1 MKCSRR
7 FLSSII
13 QVIFAHMKVTF
24 LGTGTSQGVPVITC
38 DCDTCRSDDLRDKRL
53 RTSVLIETEDI
64 TLVID
69 AGPDFR
75 QQMLGAG
82 VRKLDAI
89 LLTHEHKDHIAG
101 MDDVRPFNFR
111 SRRPIDIFA
120 EKRVQEAVKREYSYV
135 FAELNYPGIP
145 QMSLYPIDGSIIDVR
160 GLKIIPIRIYHYR
173 LPIYGFRIGDFTY
186 ITDANFIPDE
196 AKKKISG
203 TRILVINALHK
214 RKHISHFNLDEALAV
229 IKEISPE
236 KAYLTHFSHAMG
248 KYSEIQK
255 ELPKNVFLAH
265 DMLSFDIE
273 MTKGK

>member
-1 MKCSRR
+1 MK
-7 FLSSII
+7 I
-13 QVIFAHMKVTF
+13 TF

-38 DCDTCRSDDLRDKRL
+38 DCDTCRSDDPKDKRL

-64 TLVID
+64 TFVID

-75 QQMLGAG
+75 QQMLRAG
-82 VRKLDAI
+82 VHKLDAI

-111 SRRPIDIFA
+111 TRQPIDIFA

-135 FAELNYPGIP
+135 FAELKYPGVP
-145 QMSLYPIDGSIIDVR
+145 QMNLHTIDDNILDVR

-196 AKKKISG
+196 GKKKISG

-214 RKHISHFNLDEALAV
+214 RKHISHFNLDEALA
-229 IKEISPE
+229 IIREISPE
-236 KAYLTHFSHAMG
+236 KTYLTHISHTMG
-248 KYSEIQK
+248 KHYEIQK
-255 ELPKNVFLAH
+255 ELPKNVFLAY
-265 DMLSFDIE
+265 DTLSINI
-273 MTKGK
+273 

>member
-1 MKCSRR
+1 MK
-7 FLSSII
+7 I
-13 QVIFAHMKVTF
+13 TF

-38 DCDTCRSDDLRDKRL
+38 DCDTCRSDDPKDKRL
-53 RTSVLIETEDI
+53 RTSVLIETEDV

-75 QQMLGAG
+75 QQMLRAG

-111 SRRPIDIFA
+111 SHRAIDIFA

-135 FAELNYPGIP
+135 FAELKYPGMP
-145 QMSLYPIDGSIIDVR
+145 QMNLHTIDGSILDIC

-186 ITDANFIPDE
+186 ITDANYIPE
-196 AKKKISG
+196 EEKKKLYG
-203 TRILVINALHK
+203 TRFLVINTLHK
-214 RKHISHFNLDEALAV
+214 RKHISHFNLEEALAI
-229 IKEISPE
+229 IKEVSPE
-236 KAYLTHFSHAMG
+236 KTYLTHISHTMG
-248 KYSEIQK
+248 KHYEIQE
-255 ELPKNVFLAH
+255 ELPGNVFLAY
-265 DMLSFDIE
+265 DTLSFTTGR
-273 MTKGK
+273 TKGRLNDEVGP